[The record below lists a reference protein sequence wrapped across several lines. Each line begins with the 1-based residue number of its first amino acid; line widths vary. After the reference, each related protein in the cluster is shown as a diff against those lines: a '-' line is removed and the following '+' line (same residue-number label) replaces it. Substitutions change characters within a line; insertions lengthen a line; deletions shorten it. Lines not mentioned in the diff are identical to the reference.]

1 MGTSDSFEGMT
12 REAKP
17 GRGMV
22 VPVKA
27 CERGEGR
34 RQIPVRSVSGESEP
48 TYGKAKWVESRR
60 RERISKGRLSGTVP

>member
-1 MGTSDSFEGMT
+1 MT

-17 GRGMV
+17 GRAMV

-34 RQIPVRSVSGESEP
+34 RQTPFRSASGESEP
-48 TYGKAKWVESRR
+48 TYGKAKRVESRR
-60 RERISKGRLSGTVP
+60 LERISKVRLSGTVP

>member
-1 MGTSDSFEGMT
+1 MT

-27 CERGEGR
+27 SECGEGR
-34 RQIPVRSVSGESEP
+34 RQIPFWSTSRESEP
-48 TYGKAKWVESRR
+48 TYGKAKRVGVKAPR
-60 RERISKGRLSGTVP
+60 KNL

>member
-1 MGTSDSFEGMT
+1 MT

-27 CERGEGR
+27 SEGGEGG
-34 RQIPVRSVSGESEP
+34 RQIPSWSLSGESEP
-48 TYGKAKWVESRR
+48 TYGEAKRVTVKAPRKN
-60 RERISKGRLSGTVP
+60 L